1 MKPTYSEL
9 VQQLALANAD
19 NQKAMESLKQA
30 DDALK
35 LAHNKFHAMAAE
47 VSGVIA
53 ACEKVYAAGYNHGH
67 LHTVD
72 GIAYED
78 GTKEEFSGLA
88 LEVLASHLEIP
99 EVELHLNEVRAKAIK
114 GALDESSDYLDTDCV
129 MDRLDVSYMD
139 AELRTSGA
147 TELHDALLA
156 VASQLRQGAAQ

>member
-53 ACEKVYAAGYNHGH
+53 ACEHVYAAGYNLGH

-72 GIAYED
+72 GIAY
-78 GTKEEFSGLA
+78 KEEFAGLN
-88 LEVLASHLEIP
+88 LEALASHLEIP
-99 EVELHLNEVRAKAIK
+99 EVKQHLNKVREKAIRD
-114 GALDESSDYLDTDCV
+114 ALNDCSDYLDTDCV

-156 VASQLRQGAAQ
+156 VANQLRQGVEQ